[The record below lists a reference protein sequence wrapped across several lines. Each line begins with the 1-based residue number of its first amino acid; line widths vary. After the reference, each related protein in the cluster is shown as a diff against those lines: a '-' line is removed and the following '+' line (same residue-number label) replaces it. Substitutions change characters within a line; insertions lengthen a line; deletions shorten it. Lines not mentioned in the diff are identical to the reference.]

1 MSNWYLIHTKIRQE
15 RVALENL
22 ERQGFECFL
31 PLIRA
36 EKLRRGALQ
45 VVQEVLF
52 PRYLFIR
59 LGTGFEARSWAPI
72 RSTLGVSRL
81 VTFGLLPAKID
92 DELIGALRLQ
102 SEASDVVMRHFVP
115 GEQVFV
121 TDGPC
126 VGLEAIY
133 QMADSEGRV
142 MVLLNILSKQVKMTV
157 LPASI
162 RKANRTNSDR
172 LDANLVEND

>member
-45 VVQEVLF
+45 VVQEPLF

-59 LGTGFEARSWAPI
+59 LGTGLESPSWAPV
-72 RSTLGVSRL
+72 RSTVGVSRL
-81 VTFGLLPAKID
+81 VTFGQTPAKID
-92 DELIGALRLQ
+92 DELI
-102 SEASDVVMRHFVP
+102 
-115 GEQVFV
+115 
-121 TDGPC
+121 
-126 VGLEAIY
+126 
-133 QMADSEGRV
+133 AD
-142 MVLLNILSKQVKMTV
+142 
-157 LPASI
+157 I
-162 RKANRTNSDR
+162 RKKA
-172 LDANLVEND
+172 AEFKAK